1 MSDIGKNI
9 RESRKKKG
17 ISQEALASGLNV
29 TRQTVSN
36 WENGKAHP
44 DIETLKSIA
53 DLLEADIIR
62 IIYDDNER
70 KGRRKYRYVS
80 YKPVLGVMVFFF
92 FLMTWGGALISVPL
106 FSSII
111 GGGIAEEFLY
121 PLYGGIVFLAGL
133 LVLCTCLIL
142 EELRNPELEEK
153 EEN

>member
-9 RESRKKKG
+9 REARKKKG
-17 ISQEALASGLNV
+17 ISQEALSSGLNV

-36 WENGKAHP
+36 WETGKAYP

-53 DLLEADIIR
+53 DLLEAGIIK

-70 KGRRKYRYVS
+70 KGRRKYKYVS
-80 YKPVLGVMVFFF
+80 YQPVLGVMVFFF
-92 FLMTWGGALISVPL
+92 FLMTWGSVFSVPL
-106 FSSII
+106 FSSIL

-142 EELRNPELEEK
+142 EELRNQDFEEK
-153 EEN
+153 EAN

>member
-17 ISQEALASGLNV
+17 IFQEALASGLNV

-36 WENGKAHP
+36 WEIGKAYP

-53 DLLEADIIR
+53 DLLEADIIK

-70 KGRRKYRYVS
+70 RGRRKYNYVS

-92 FLMTWGGALISVPL
+92 FLLTWGSMFSVPL
-106 FSSII
+106 FSSMV

-121 PLYGGIVFLAGL
+121 PLYFGVVFLAGL
-133 LVLCTCLIL
+133 LVLCTCYIL
-142 EELRNPELEEK
+142 EELRSPDFEDK